1 MIVFCQWK
9 MWPKHVAELLFTYVP
24 SMQQAF
30 FSPEENTDSPK
41 ARQPVCIRYTPLIE
55 VNQALYAWSFRQ

>member
-1 MIVFCQWK
+1 
-9 MWPKHVAELLFTYVP
+9 MWPKPIAEFLDTYVP

-41 ARQPVCIRYTPLIE
+41 TRRPVFIRYTPLNE